1 MAIKKKI
8 YFIIFPIIVVSILFV
23 IFELWLYIRDEK
35 RYRTEDKIEKIFEKY
50 ENNENI
56 ADITSASVEYREY
69 EKSIFAINKIYD
81 NNQIILT
88 SNEVFYL
95 YERGLSNVKIT
106 FYSMN
111 MLDNVVNQLYTT
123 ESIKKN
129 PKYMTFDNCFYILYS
144 TKDESNIIDVYDVI
158 EKRYYNYSKGENV
171 NLEDIRYEE
180 QKKKYNIDVK
190 ITDDRKSFEIKD
202 LLTDEVTIINND
214 YFENSQYREDMSKVE
229 YKPCKIYISY
239 GHILLIYRLG
249 LNNIFTSDIVYEY
262 DLENN
267 SIQFVYFNKSVF
279 SDERYE
285 YISNRN

>member
-1 MAIKKKI
+1 MANKKKI
-8 YFIIFPIIVVSILFV
+8 YFIIIPIIIVSILFV
-23 IFELWLYIRDEK
+23 IFELWLYKKGDRVFK
-35 RYRTEDKIEKIFEKY
+35 TEEAISKIFETY
-50 ENNENI
+50 ENDENI

-69 EKSIFAINKIYD
+69 ENSSFTRNNIYD

-88 SNEVFYL
+88 STEVFYL
-95 YERGLSNVKIT
+95 YDRGLSNVKIT
-106 FYSMN
+106 IYSRN
-111 MLDNVVNQLYTT
+111 MIDDVTNQLYTT
-123 ESIKKN
+123 ESMKKN
-129 PKYMTFDNCFYILYS
+129 PKFMTFDNCFYILYS

-158 EKRYYNYSKGENV
+158 EKRYYNYSKAENV

-190 ITDDRKSFEIKD
+190 IADDGKTFEIKD
-202 LLTDEVTIINND
+202 LLTNKVTIINND

-229 YKPCKIYISY
+229 YKPYKIYISY

-249 LNNIFTSDIVYEY
+249 LNNIFTSDMVYEY

-267 SIQFVYFNKSVF
+267 SIRFVYFNKSAF

-285 YISNRN
+285 YISNHN